1 VLSDSGAMTQ
11 CKKSGL
17 FSTTLP
23 FEEPHTMDKKPSQ
36 RTTPPKPHAQG
47 MGGKL
52 DNDVNK
58 PGAQQPTQKN
68 EARRTA
74 VSRSDRES
82 LVGSHNQTRTRK
94 GSTGRPPG
102 AAR

>member
-1 VLSDSGAMTQ
+1 
-11 CKKSGL
+11 
-17 FSTTLP
+17 
-23 FEEPHTMDKKPSQ
+23 MDKKPLQ

-52 DNDVNK
+52 ENDVNK
-58 PGAQQPTQKN
+58 VGAQQPTQKN

-82 LVGSHNQTRTRK
+82 LVGSQNQTRTRK
-94 GSTGRPPG
+94 GSVNRPPG
-102 AAR
+102 VAR